1 MPKIKI
7 LLVEDEKTLVQIVS
21 ETLRGQGFIVETAA
35 DGVEGLRRFFEVRPD
50 VLVTDVMMP
59 RLDGFEMVRRIRKT
73 DKHTPVLFLTAKST
87 PDDVVTGF
95 ELGANDYLKKP
106 FAIQELIVRI
116 KALMGK
122 AYMTERQE
130 ADENEYPIGD
140 YRFTPASQALDY
152 LPDGTSGNLS
162 NREAEILRRLC
173 RARGEVVPTQKL
185 LLDLWGDDDFFNA
198 RSLQVFIVRLR
209 HSLSKD
215 PRIRIVNVR
224 GTGYKLIAE

>member
-1 MPKIKI
+1 MPTIKI

-21 ETLRGQGFIVETAA
+21 ETLRSKGFTVETAY
-35 DGVEGLRRFFEVRPD
+35 DGAEGLKRFFEIHPD
-50 VLVTDVMMP
+50 VLIADVMMP
-59 RLDGFEMVRRIRKT
+59 RMDGFEMVRRIRKT
-73 DKHTPVLFLTAKST
+73 DDHTPVLFLTAKST

-130 ADENEYPIGD
+130 PEQNEYTLGD
-140 YRFTPASQALDY
+140 YRFTPSSQTLEY
-152 LPDGTSGNLS
+152 LPKGETTSLS
-162 NREAEILRRLC
+162 HREAEILRRLC
-173 RARGEVVPTQKL
+173 RAHGEVVPMQNL

-198 RSLQVFIVRLR
+198 RSFQVFITRLR
-209 HSLSKD
+209 RSLSKD

>member
-1 MPKIKI
+1 MSAIKI

-21 ETLRGQGFIVETAA
+21 ETLRSKGFTVETAY
-35 DGVEGLRRFFEVRPD
+35 DGAEGLKRFFEVRPD
-50 VLVTDVMMP
+50 VLIADVMMP

-73 DKHTPVLFLTAKST
+73 DDHTPVL
-87 PDDVVTGF
+87 F

-122 AYMTERQE
+122 AYMTERLEPEQ
-130 ADENEYPIGD
+130 NEYTLGD
-140 YRFTPASQALDY
+140 YRFTPSSQMLEY
-152 LPDGTSGNLS
+152 LPKGETTSLS
-162 NREAEILRRLC
+162 HREAEILRRLC
-173 RARGEVVPTQKL
+173 RAHGEVVPMQNL
-185 LLDLWGDDDFFNA
+185 SF
-198 RSLQVFIVRLR
+198 QVFITRLR
-209 HSLSKD
+209 RALSKD

>member
-1 MPKIKI
+1 MPTIKI
-7 LLVEDEKTLVQIVS
+7 LLVEDEKTLVKIVS
-21 ETLRGQGFIVETAA
+21 ETLRSKGFTVETAY
-35 DGVEGLRRFFEVRPD
+35 DGAEGLKRFFEIHPD
-50 VLVTDVMMP
+50 VLIADVMMP
-59 RLDGFEMVRRIRKT
+59 RMDGFEMVRRIRKT
-73 DKHTPVLFLTAKST
+73 DDHTPVLFLTAKST

-122 AYMTERQE
+122 AYMTERLEPEQ
-130 ADENEYPIGD
+130 NEYTLGD
-140 YRFTPASQALDY
+140 YRFTPASQTLEY
-152 LPDGTSGNLS
+152 LPKGETANLS
-162 NREAEILRRLC
+162 HREAEILRRLC
-173 RARGEVVPTQKL
+173 RAHGEVVPMQNL

-198 RSLQVFIVRLR
+198 RSFQVFITRLR
-209 HSLSKD
+209 RSLSKD

>member
-1 MPKIKI
+1 MPTTKI

-21 ETLRGQGFIVETAA
+21 ETLRSKGYTVETAY
-35 DGVEGLRRFFEVRPD
+35 DGAEGLRRFFEVHPD
-50 VLVTDVMMP
+50 ILIADVMMP

-73 DKHTPVLFLTAKST
+73 DDRTPVLFLTSKST

-130 ADENEYPIGD
+130 SEQSEYQIGD
-140 YRFTPASQALDY
+140 YRFIPASQTLEY
-152 LPDGTSGNLS
+152 LPKSETANLS
-162 NREAEILRRLC
+162 HRETEILRRLC
-173 RARGEVVPTQKL
+173 RAKGEVVPMQNL

-198 RSLQVFIVRLR
+198 RSFQVFITRLR
-209 HSLSKD
+209 RALSKD
-215 PRIRIVNVR
+215 PHLRIINVR
-224 GTGYKLIAE
+224 GTGYKLIVE

>member
-1 MPKIKI
+1 MPTIKI

-21 ETLRGQGFIVETAA
+21 ETLR
-35 DGVEGLRRFFEVRPD
+35 FFEVHPD
-50 VLVTDVMMP
+50 VLIADVMMP

-73 DKHTPVLFLTAKST
+73 DDHTPVLFLTAKST

-122 AYMTERQE
+122 AYMTERLEPEQ
-130 ADENEYPIGD
+130 NEYTLGD
-140 YRFTPASQALDY
+140 YRFTPASQTLEY
-152 LPDGTSGNLS
+152 LPKGETANLS
-162 NREAEILRRLC
+162 HREAEILRRLC
-173 RARGEVVPTQKL
+173 RAHGEVVPMQNL

-198 RSLQVFIVRLR
+198 RSFQVFITRLR
-209 HSLSKD
+209 RSLSKD

-224 GTGYKLIAE
+224 GAGYKLIAE

>member
-1 MPKIKI
+1 
-7 LLVEDEKTLVQIVS
+7 
-21 ETLRGQGFIVETAA
+21 
-35 DGVEGLRRFFEVRPD
+35 
-50 VLVTDVMMP
+50 MMP

-73 DKHTPVLFLTAKST
+73 DDHTPVLFLTAKST
-87 PDDVVTGF
+87 PDDVVAGF

-130 ADENEYPIGD
+130 PEQNEYTLGD
-140 YRFTPASQALDY
+140 YRFTPSAQTLEY
-152 LPDGTSGNLS
+152 LPKSETVNLS
-162 NREAEILRRLC
+162 HREAEILRRLC
-173 RARGEVVPTQKL
+173 RACGEVVPMQNL

-198 RSLQVFIVRLR
+198 RSFQVFITRLR
-209 HSLSKD
+209 RALSKD

-224 GTGYKLIAE
+224 STGYKLISE

>member
-1 MPKIKI
+1 
-7 LLVEDEKTLVQIVS
+7 
-21 ETLRGQGFIVETAA
+21 
-35 DGVEGLRRFFEVRPD
+35 
-50 VLVTDVMMP
+50 MMP

-73 DKHTPVLFLTAKST
+73 DDHTPVLFLTAKST

-130 ADENEYPIGD
+130 PEQNEYTLGD
-140 YRFTPASQALDY
+140 YRFTPSSQTLEY
-152 LPDGTSGNLS
+152 LPKGETVNLS
-162 NREAEILRRLC
+162 HREAEILRRLC
-173 RARGEVVPTQKL
+173 RACGEVVPMQNL
-185 LLDLWGDDDFFNA
+185 LLDLA
-198 RSLQVFIVRLR
+198 RSFQVFITRLR
-209 HSLSKD
+209 RALSKD

>member
-1 MPKIKI
+1 MSAIKI
-7 LLVEDEKTLVQIVS
+7 LLVEDEKALVQIVS
-21 ETLRGQGFIVETAA
+21 ETLRGMGFTIETAY
-35 DGVEGLRRFFEVRPD
+35 DGEEGIKRFFEVHPD
-50 VLVTDVMMP
+50 ILVADVMMP

-73 DKHTPVLFLTAKST
+73 DDRTPVLFLTAKST

-130 ADENEYPIGD
+130 ADRSEYMLGD
-140 YRFTPASQALDY
+140 YRFTPASQTLEYCPKGETA
-152 LPDGTSGNLS
+152 NLS
-162 NREAEILRRLC
+162 HRETEILHRLC
-173 RARGEVVPTQKL
+173 RASGEVVPMQNL

-198 RSLQVFIVRLR
+198 RSFQVFITRLR
-209 HSLSKD
+209 HHLSRD
-215 PRIRIVNVR
+215 PHIRIINVR
-224 GTGYKLIAE
+224 GEGYKLILE